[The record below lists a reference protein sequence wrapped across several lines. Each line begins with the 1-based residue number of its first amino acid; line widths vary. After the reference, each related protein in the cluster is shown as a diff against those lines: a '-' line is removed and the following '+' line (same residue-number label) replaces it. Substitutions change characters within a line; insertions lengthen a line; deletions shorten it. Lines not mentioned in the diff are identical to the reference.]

1 MIDIREKVGKSIEN
15 KSIEN
20 YYKTGSE
27 SSVKVITG
35 AAKKESYVKN
45 KDSVNVDM
53 PDSVYTRPDGINNG
67 ETAADQMVQENGLD
81 AKTRQNQMIV
91 LSNTTSPEDYKKM
104 QEDGFSL
111 TDTDS
116 QTIIT
121 ETDKIKAVLAKAG
134 VDISVYGD
142 DLDEES
148 LKEITGSEALASMIM
163 QTLQQNDIPLTE
175 ENVSQ
180 TETAYNQAVNMGS
193 ISEYA
198 AAYVL
203 KNGEEPTI
211 DNLYKANYSGAG
223 EASQLSETEFDQ
235 LKKQL
240 SDIIA
245 DAGLEADDQTYD
257 NCKWLIENNIAVT
270 GDNLRYLEQL
280 QVLINGGLPDDEAVL
295 GAIADAISEGKRPG
309 DAMLIEGYSMTDKAE
324 NAKAVIDGASSENVA
339 YLVEN
344 NQEITIENLEQ
355 AERNNLTAAVDDQN
369 QAQISQ
375 TTA

>member
-27 SSVKVITG
+27 SSVKVITD

-53 PDSVYTRPDGINNG
+53 SDSVYTRPDGINNG
-67 ETAADQMVQENGLD
+67 ETVADQMVQGNGLD
-81 AKTRQNQMIV
+81 AQTRQNQMIV
-91 LSNTTSPEDYKKM
+91 LSNTTSAEDYKKM

-163 QTLQQNDIPLTE
+163 QT
-175 ENVSQ
+175 
-180 TETAYNQAVNMGS
+180 
-193 ISEYA
+193 
-198 AAYVL
+198 
-203 KNGEEPTI
+203 
-211 DNLYKANYSGAG
+211 
-223 EASQLSETEFDQ
+223 
-235 LKKQL
+235 
-240 SDIIA
+240 
-245 DAGLEADDQTYD
+245 
-257 NCKWLIENNIAVT
+257 
-270 GDNLRYLEQL
+270 
-280 QVLINGGLPDDEAVL
+280 
-295 GAIADAISEGKRPG
+295 
-309 DAMLIEGYSMTDKAE
+309 
-324 NAKAVIDGASSENVA
+324 
-339 YLVEN
+339 
-344 NQEITIENLEQ
+344 
-355 AERNNLTAAVDDQN
+355 
-369 QAQISQ
+369 
-375 TTA
+375 